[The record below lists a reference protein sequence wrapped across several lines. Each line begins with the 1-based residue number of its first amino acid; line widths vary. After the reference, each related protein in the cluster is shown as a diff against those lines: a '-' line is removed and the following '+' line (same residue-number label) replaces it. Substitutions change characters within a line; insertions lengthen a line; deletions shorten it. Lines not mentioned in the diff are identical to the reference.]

1 MGKKELQDQKANE
14 RVEAVLKL
22 LRKQAPL
29 TVKQEKFCTTA
40 CVARFLR
47 AKGDSVKKSAKHL
60 RACLSWRGNIGIDN
74 LTADEFSAELV
85 EGVAYVAGNDEES
98 RPVLVFR
105 IKQDYQKF
113 HSQKMFTRLLVFTLE
128 VAIGTMS
135 KSAEQ
140 LVILFDATAACK
152 LRDQARNFVGEQTE
166 VPEMIKQCPECPLD
180 VKVIAHYCLIGSVV
194 QGSEPETSLNFL
206 ILTHKPSGF
215 SVVALPEVYLLT
227 LFFQISFSFSEL
239 IADNAEDFGGLLSG
253 KALQGLCH
261 RPTFS
266 FFLSMEGCP
275 SLCGAVNGH
284 DGGSIARL

>member
-140 LVILFDATAACK
+140 LVILFDATAAACK

-166 VPEMIKQCPECPLD
+166 GVLSG
-180 VKVIAHYCLIGSVV
+180 IGV
-194 QGSEPETSLNFL
+194 NY
-206 ILTHKPSGF
+206 K
-215 SVVALPEVYLLT
+215 
-227 LFFQISFSFSEL
+227 FFQISFSFSEL
-239 IADNAEDFGGLLSG
+239 IADNAEDFGGILSG
-253 KALQGLCH
+253 KALQGFCH

-284 DGGSIARL
+284 DGGIIARL